1 MTWTQ
6 CSSKWVFKGKFKN
19 GFGVAGPE
27 AENDRSPD
35 PIQGVL
41 PQVIDATKRV
51 MVSNANWDGLLLT
64 NGTLLSI
71 QNMTWG
77 GKLGFQNAPST
88 DFVVPHQGIMG
99 KSHYERGLLWLE
111 AYQAG

>member
-1 MTWTQ
+1 MLSFCSLYSTDHASALHAPLNVTWTE
-6 CSSKWVFKGKFKN
+6 CSRKWVFKGGFKN
-19 GFGVAGPE
+19 GGAGPE

-51 MVSNANWDGLLLT
+51 LVSNADWDGLLLT

-71 QNMTWG
+71 R
-77 GKLGFQNAPST
+77 KFPCYVPS
-88 DFVVPHQGIMG
+88 FEPV
-99 KSHYERGLLWLE
+99 SF
-111 AYQAG
+111 AYDGTTLD